1 MIFPQY
7 RHARVD
13 VKSNPVWTVVSC
25 GSRLSVIAD
34 LS

>member
-13 VKSNPVWTVVSC
+13 VKSNP
-25 GSRLSVIAD
+25 GMDGRELRLYAETHS
-34 LS
+34 